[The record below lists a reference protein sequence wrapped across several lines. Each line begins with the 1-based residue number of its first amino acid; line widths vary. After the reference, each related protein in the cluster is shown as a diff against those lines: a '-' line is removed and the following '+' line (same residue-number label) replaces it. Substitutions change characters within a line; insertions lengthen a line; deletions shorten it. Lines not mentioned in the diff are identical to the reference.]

1 MKASLKYPA
10 QEALA
15 VVDGAL
21 RLELGIHRFDGKERT
36 KAQFFAVG
44 GARGKQFA
52 IVLGNTNTN
61 TNTATGEHP
70 AKQTRVLLEKCA
82 LPDAPGWEICDA
94 PYKGS
99 SVNRAFSKLASP
111 NQTSCIVADETA
123 LKALLRWYAG

>member
-1 MKASLKYPA
+1 MKSLLKYPA

-36 KAQFFAVG
+36 KAQIFAVG

-52 IVLGNTNTN
+52 IVLGN

-94 PYKGS
+94 PYKGG
-99 SVNRAFSKLASP
+99 SVNRAFSKLAP
-111 NQTSCIVADETA
+111 LNQTSCIVADETA